1 MGKCDRDA
9 QDRQDVALVEER
21 LRLGDS
27 VETAR
32 EVDHAAVFRKMS
44 DARAAAAEI
53 ERLGMHVDSIGRYW
67 MRPFQVMVTFRRGQR
82 TDLETV
88 RRTTD
93 EFVALCSRHNGIYDG
108 WGAMVVTGS
117 SQ

>member
-1 MGKCDRDA
+1 MGKYDRDA
-9 QDRQDVALVEER
+9 QDRQDLALVEER
-21 LRLGDS
+21 LQLGDA

-53 ERLGMHVDSIGRYW
+53 ERQGMHVDRYCL
-67 MRPFQVMVTFRRGQR
+67 RPFQVMVTFRRGQR
-82 TDLETV
+82 TDLDTV

-93 EFVALCSRHNGIYDG
+93 ELVALCSRHNGIYDG
-108 WGAMVVTGS
+108 WGAMVVTGAGH
-117 SQ
+117 